1 MNMWWNKGLKRAFV
15 TKEGAL
21 RGPWLT
27 LLLVAGWYALMLGT
41 TYAFSH
47 LCDALMRSWGVT
59 TLNLSLAP
67 KGVQYL
73 ARQYLRLSGILG
85 NLLFALCCWL
95 LMRKRRRKQHL
106 LPASLAF
113 PAGAAAAALTAGLF
127 LLTDSMRVNTARA
140 NWNGDVPTL
149 LAVLLAASLAE
160 ALAARGVLLFWP
172 QGKFRRLRGYVLATA
187 ASFVMTGVY
196 GLAPVGW
203 LNGVLVSLLLC
214 ALAEKFGWLST
225 ALLRTGWRWVSVAVL
240 GFPGGGCIPV
250 WSLYALSEKALTG
263 GNDGLACGLWVTA
276 LGLGGLALVFRREII
291 YFFREKK
298 YTKRTKTKA
307 NGSERS

>member
-1 MNMWWNKGLKRAFV
+1 
-15 TKEGAL
+15 
-21 RGPWLT
+21 
-27 LLLVAGWYALMLGT
+27 MLGT

-95 LMRKRRRKQHL
+95 LMRKRRRKQPL

-160 ALAARGVLLFWP
+160 GLAARGFLLFWP
-172 QGKFRRLRGYVLATA
+172 QGKFRWIRGCALATA
-187 ASFVMTGVY
+187 ASFVMTGAY
-196 GLAPVGW
+196 GLTPVGW
-203 LNGVLVSLLLC
+203 LNGVLISLLLC
-214 ALAEKFGWLST
+214 TLGEKFGWLST

-240 GFPGGGCIPV
+240 GFPGGGGTPV

-263 GNDGLACGLWVTA
+263 GNGGLSCGLWVTA
-276 LGLGGLALVFRREII
+276 LGLGGLALVFRREIV

-307 NGSERS
+307 NRSERS

>member
-1 MNMWWNKGLKRAFV
+1 MWWNKGLKRAFV

-21 RGPWLT
+21 RGFWLA
-27 LLLVAGWYALMLGT
+27 LLLLAGWYALMLGT
-41 TYAFSH
+41 TYALSH
-47 LCDALMRSWGVT
+47 LCDALMRGWGVT

-73 ARQYLRLSGILG
+73 ARQYLRIAGITG
-85 NLLFALCCWL
+85 NLLFALGCWL
-95 LMRKRRRKQHL
+95 LMRKRRRKQAR
-106 LPASLAF
+106 LPALLAF

-127 LLTDSMRVNTARA
+127 LLTDSMRVNTAQA

-160 ALAARGVLLFWP
+160 GLAARGCLLFWP
-172 QGKFRRLRGYVLATA
+172 QGKFRRLRGYALATA
-187 ASFVMTGVY
+187 ASFVMNGAY

-225 ALLRTGWRWVSVAVL
+225 ALLQAGWRWVSVAVL
-240 GFPGGGCIPV
+240 GFPGGGGAPV

-263 GNDGLACGLWVTA
+263 GNDGLSCGLWVMA
-276 LGLGGLALVFRREII
+276 LCLCGLALVFRREII

-298 YTKRTKTKA
+298 YTKRAKTKA
-307 NGSERS
+307 NRSERS

>member
-95 LMRKRRRKQHL
+95 LMRKCRRKQHL

-160 ALAARGVLLFWP
+160 ALAARGVLLF
-172 QGKFRRLRGYVLATA
+172 
-187 ASFVMTGVY
+187 
-196 GLAPVGW
+196 
-203 LNGVLVSLLLC
+203 
-214 ALAEKFGWLST
+214 
-225 ALLRTGWRWVSVAVL
+225 
-240 GFPGGGCIPV
+240 
-250 WSLYALSEKALTG
+250 
-263 GNDGLACGLWVTA
+263 
-276 LGLGGLALVFRREII
+276 
-291 YFFREKK
+291 
-298 YTKRTKTKA
+298 
-307 NGSERS
+307 